1 MKIELDIPQLPVIVA
16 ITESKLMA
24 FSLLALTVAVL
35 VLVWRKK

>member
-1 MKIELDIPQLPVIVA
+1 MKIELAIPQLPIIMA

-24 FSLLALTVAVL
+24 FSLLALAVAIL

>member
-1 MKIELDIPQLPVIVA
+1 MKIELAIPQPPVIVA

-24 FSLLALTVAVL
+24 FSLLALAVTVF